1 MQSKEVRIESLIAD
15 VERAREDLQLKVS
28 DYENVCGEHNQLKLK
43 METINN
49 VLVEKTSVIAEKDC
63 KMLELS
69 EEISISKDMACK
81 QISEVEDQ
89 LSSLQ
94 EKLKSSEGNLRSVD
108 TLLVSKTNMCD
119 ELFLEVQVLTNTV
132 EQNGKLLSE
141 KEIVISEKNKILDK
155 IKEDMQT
162 LSEHKADLEIENR
175 SLNIKLEKS
184 LCTLKE
190 TGENLSGLLAK
201 AVKSEDE
208 KQQLNFEIKRL
219 NTEKVEEKNNINKEI
234 NDLKEVITQKQMEL
248 QKVTHALGDVM
259 RDTRKQQ
266 THWRN

>member
-1 MQSKEVRIESLIAD
+1 M
-15 VERAREDLQLKVS
+15 
-28 DYENVCGEHNQLKLK
+28 G
-43 METINN
+43 
-49 VLVEKTSVIAEKDC
+49 
-63 KMLELS
+63 
-69 EEISISKDMACK
+69 
-81 QISEVEDQ
+81 
-89 LSSLQ
+89 
-94 EKLKSSEGNLRSVD
+94 
-108 TLLVSKTNMCD
+108 VSKTNMCD

-190 TGENLSGLLAK
+190 TGDNLSGLLAK

-248 QKVTHALGDVM
+248 QKVTHAFDDVM
-259 RDTRKQQ
+259 KRYQEATNASEKLKIEHSEAISSL
-266 THWRN
+266 T